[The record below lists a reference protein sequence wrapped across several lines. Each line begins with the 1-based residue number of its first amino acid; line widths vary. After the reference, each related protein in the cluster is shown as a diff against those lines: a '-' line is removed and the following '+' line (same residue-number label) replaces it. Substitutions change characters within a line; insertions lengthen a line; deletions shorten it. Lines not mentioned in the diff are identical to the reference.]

1 MSLQNLLIRTFLSV
15 LSISF
20 LIGSLYTF
28 ISGLELLSSIGEFNL
43 QHKTSTFLLP
53 SYDLREFGFKSE
65 GGIQFTDWL
74 TMLFFL
80 TMGYSFTYYSIGFFR
95 MIVLNH
101 TFNNPDSDENNES

>member
-1 MSLQNLLIRTFLSV
+1 MSLQNLLIKTFFSV
-15 LSISF
+15 LSIFF
-20 LIGSLYTF
+20 LIMSLNMF
-28 ISGLELLSSIGEFNL
+28 ISGVELLFSIGEFDL
-43 QHKTSTFLLP
+43 KHKSSTFLLP

-95 MIVLNH
+95 MMVLNH
-101 TFNNPDSDENNES
+101 TFNNPDSDEKNEN